1 MKAAK
6 KGFLG
11 ASERF
16 KEETTA
22 FTSNQRRHILVL
34 IPAHVKPMKF
44 YNIRI
49 KDFDLVERSN
59 TSCPKG

>member
-1 MKAAK
+1 MRAAK
-6 KGFLG
+6 IGFLG
-11 ASERF
+11 ASDRF

-44 YNIRI
+44 YNSGLKTLI
-49 KDFDLVERSN
+49 VERSN